1 MKKSL
6 LFLLAILC
14 LAHAA
19 RAQVPAASPLL
30 ADWGADIV
38 KIEPVERGDAM
49 RGLAST
55 GVAVVPDNVHVKLSK
70 NFPLLTTTEMLAG
83 HSRASRPLPVKNVG
97 SSFTENMREPSQHGS
112 N

>member
-1 MKKSL
+1 MARSFRSDTSSNVVKLSSRVGVGRRLPQRSMDGAWPDLHSKKQLSL
-6 LFLLAILC
+6 
-14 LAHAA
+14 
-19 RAQVPAASPLL
+19 
-30 ADWGADIV
+30 
-38 KIEPVERGDAM
+38 
-49 RGLAST
+49 
-55 GVAVVPDNVHVKLSK
+55 KLSK